1 MLTALLSLVTRHSFC
16 YSIPRRPGV
25 SGRGKSFKMMTFEDF
40 GARVASVWQGLM
52 PSTRSLVERAL
63 KGVPSLAGAGAAAA
77 ARKSRPDSIYDA
89 RSEWEL
95 SRLLAAL
102 DERAAE
108 KGSTV
113 LSVEQACELSRLTE
127 TCAAVLHVE
136 ARSAEVFAQLLE
148 RALRSHDYARV
159 DELAGTISTR
169 LAPSEVCEMARN
181 PHPAVRA
188 IANEALLQ
196 APTAVL
202 IGLLGDPVDADVART
217 ALEGQADEYDSEEAR
232 WIVNALE
239 QADASEEDI

>member
-1 MLTALLSLVTRHSFC
+1 
-16 YSIPRRPGV
+16 
-25 SGRGKSFKMMTFEDF
+25 MMTFEDF
-40 GARVASVWQGLM
+40 GSRVASVWQGLR
-52 PSTRSLVERAL
+52 PATRSLVERAL
-63 KGVPSLAGAGAAAA
+63 TGVPSLTGAAKTA
-77 ARKSRPDSIYDA
+77 ARRSRPDSVYDA

-108 KGSTV
+108 KGSMI
-113 LSVEQACELSRLTE
+113 LSVEQARELSRMAE
-127 TCAAVLHVE
+127 TCAAVLHFE

-159 DELAGTISTR
+159 DELAATISAR
-169 LAPSEVCEMARN
+169 IAPSEVCEMARH

-202 IGLLGDPVDADVART
+202 IALLGDPVDAEIARF
-217 ALEGQADEYDSEEAR
+217 ALEGQADEYESEEAR
-232 WIVNALE
+232 WIVNALD
-239 QADASEEDI
+239 QADASEDDI